1 MEAYQPPTSPSPLS
15 TCVESCS
22 APSAADPVPPEPP
35 PILLY
40 TLTTASEITTGPV
53 TSFGLLGAALIDLI
67 GAGYAKSHE
76 KFLRELRSIAS
87 DGSQQSS
94 LLQPLACVSIA
105 PEGTC
110 RRIVEAKEGV
120 AKNKLVPLLQAE
132 PSRSARIAEMHI
144 VFDGRLFQIPTKL
157 YEVHL
162 NDKNEVMT
170 GHQIIANY
178 LTSYSRKQHQEDIDA
193 HKSSFAG
200 SLGSKDAEMDYW
212 FGGDNPRLITDLER
226 GIDQI
231 SKVWA
236 ATLIPEATG
245 IFAGDDSVRRSLP
258 QVIDVVGHDPA
269 CHTMHPKFRVARDA
283 GDYLW
288 LVFTSNIGDSN
299 EFLESLAADR
309 PTLLHCAVLSFVR
322 SPANTSMCWRS
333 PRCCSPCVGV
343 RRHAAHPYARPA
355 SVSEARSAN

>member
-1 MEAYQPPTSPSPLS
+1 MPGMASWQMAPEFQKASKMPSRTNLG
-15 TCVESCS
+15 VRVLGFLLAS
-22 APSAADPVPPEPP
+22 AMQGAMAADAAPPDQP

-40 TLTTASEITTGPV
+40 TLNMRSEIMTSPV
-53 TSFGLLGAALIDLI
+53 TTFGPLGAAVIDLI
-67 GAGYAKSHE
+67 GAGYSKSHE
-76 KFLRELRSIAS
+76 KFLGGLRSIAS
-87 DGSQQSS
+87 DGSQQVS

-132 PSRSARIAEMHI
+132 PSRSVRIAEMHI

-162 NDKNEVMT
+162 NDKNELVT

-178 LTSYSRKQHQEDIDA
+178 LTSYSRKQHQDDIAA
-193 HKSSFAG
+193 HRSNFTG
-200 SLGSKDAEMDYW
+200 SLGSKEAEMDYW
-212 FGGDNPRLITDLER
+212 FGSDNPRIISELDR

-231 SKVWA
+231 SQVWA
-236 ATLIPEATG
+236 ATLIPVATG
-245 IFAGDDSVRRSLP
+245 IFAGDDLVRRSLP

-288 LVFTSNIGDSN
+288 LVLTSNIRDSN
-299 EFLESLAADR
+299 EFIVE
-309 PTLLHCAVLSFVR
+309 
-322 SPANTSMCWRS
+322 
-333 PRCCSPCVGV
+333 PRCGFD
-343 RRHAAHPYARPA
+343 Y
-355 SVSEARSAN
+355 